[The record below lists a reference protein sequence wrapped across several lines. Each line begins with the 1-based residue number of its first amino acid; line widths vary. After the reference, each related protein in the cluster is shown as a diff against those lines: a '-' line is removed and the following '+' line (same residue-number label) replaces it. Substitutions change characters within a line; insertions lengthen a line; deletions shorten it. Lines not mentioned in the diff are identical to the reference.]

1 MATNGR
7 KGSFE
12 LGRKAV
18 KELRRKKLWR
28 PWAVE
33 MGYQAP
39 LDLLT
44 AFVEMRQMPWQLNGW
59 TVF

>member
-1 MATNGR
+1 MEEEGNIKKKKSRNQFEIREMATNGR

-28 PWAVE
+28 
-33 MGYQAP
+33 
-39 LDLLT
+39 
-44 AFVEMRQMPWQLNGW
+44 
-59 TVF
+59 